1 MKIRRVINEAIDQA
15 ALKAFTDSLKYYT
28 YTNDVVDTE
37 SLIKAVKSEIPANI
51 WNDLFNEY
59 IQLKAKRS
67 YGVIKENITD
77 PVIKKALNAYW
88 VFQFKDNRINMY
100 LGSRY
105 TRYVDDNGNP
115 SSKYYDFHTS
125 TGDKLNA
132 EKIAKQKAD
141 AEAKKEAE
149 IKAWE
154 DSEMPKLK
162 AIAEKAISL
171 VDKKAYDE
179 VVTIWTDEFPEK
191 KNASLEPTIKVLR
204 DKKEVQVVFL
214 DDQVLRVSA
223 NTDATQLAN
232 SIDQRMNTI
241 KTTTLEQKEERE
253 TITYVKNN
261 YTKAKWWSPELEDWI
276 AKGRNGTFVFQWP
289 DDEGIQVITQLNWKT
304 IKRCNFSNDVILA
317 GVVTSYSP
325 EMRNR
330 YSATESSYSYT
341 YYSVSNDADEMAI
354 DELGVLLDPSKFVD
368 DSSWGEKHY
377 REIPKQKVE
386 NSTDYFKTGMDRWF
400 YLSSESYGSE

>member
-1 MKIRRVINEAIDQA
+1 MKIRRVINEAVDQA
-15 ALKAFTDSLKYYT
+15 ALKAFTDSLKHYT

-37 SLIKAVKSEIPANI
+37 SLIKAIKSEIPNNI

-67 YGVIKENITD
+67 YGIIKENITD

-105 TRYVDDNGNP
+105 TQYVDDNGNP
-115 SSKYYDFHTS
+115 SSKYFDFHTS

-132 EKIAKQKAD
+132 EKVAKQKAE

-154 DSEMPKLK
+154 ESEMPKLK

-179 VVTIWTDEFPEK
+179 VVTIWVDEFPEK
-191 KNASLEPTIKVLR
+191 KNTSLDLTVKVLR

-214 DDQVLRVSA
+214 GNQVIRVSA
-223 NTDATQLAN
+223 TTDAAQLAN
-232 SIDQRMNTI
+232 SITQKMTDI
-241 KTTTLEQKEERE
+241 KSATLNHKEERE
-253 TITYVKNN
+253 AVAYVKTN
-261 YTKAKWWSPELEDWI
+261 YTKAKWWSPELEAWI
-276 AKGRNGTFVFQWP
+276 TAGRRGLFVFQWP
-289 DDEGIQVITQLNWKT
+289 DDEGIQVINQLDWKT
-304 IKRCNFSNDVILA
+304 IKRCGFSNEVILA

-325 EMRNR
+325 AMRNS
-330 YSATESSYSYT
+330 YSTTESSYSYT
-341 YYSVSNDADEMAI
+341 YYSVSNEADEMAI
-354 DELGVLLDPSKFVD
+354 DELEVLLDPSKFVD

-377 REIPKQKVE
+377 KELSRQEVE
-386 NSTDYFKTGMDRWF
+386 NNSSYFKSGMDRWF
-400 YLSSESYGSE
+400 YLSSESYGSD